1 MKIKSLIISLWLMI
15 LIMGCDRGHAD
26 LNVMTFNIRLDH
38 PGDGQH
44 NWLYRKE
51 AAAELITALDVDIVG
66 TQEVLQTQLD
76 DLLRLLPGF
85 GFVGVGRE
93 DGQTKGEYSAIL
105 YKTDRLEPESQ
116 GTFWLSDSPNEAG
129 SVGWDAALERIVSWA
144 IMREKTSGVRIAV
157 FNTHFDHRG
166 SIARLESSRLL
177 VEQIRLIAG
186 ELPVILTGDFNANP
200 DSEPIQV
207 IVKSGFLAD
216 TRNLAREVRGPQWS
230 FHGFG
235 MSDPDSRQLIDFVFV
250 SEGIGV
256 SLHDNIFEEVGTTF
270 HSDHN
275 PIFVKLKVEKS
286 RPQ

>member
-1 MKIKSLIISLWLMI
+1 MKTKHLIVLLWLLL

-26 LNVMTFNIRLDH
+26 LNVMTFNIRLDS

-44 NWLYRKE
+44 NWMHRKE
-51 AAAELITALDVDIVG
+51 AAAELISSLDIDIVG

-76 DLLRLLPGF
+76 DMLRLLPGF
-85 GFVGVGRE
+85 GSVGVGRE
-93 DGQTKGEYSAIL
+93 DGHTKGEYSAIL
-105 YKTDRLEPESQ
+105 YKTDRLEPELH
-116 GTFWLSDSPNEAG
+116 GTFWLSDSPNEVG
-129 SVGWDAALERIVSWA
+129 SVGWDAALERIVTWA
-144 IMREKTSGVRIAV
+144 IMKEKKSGVRFAV

-177 VEQIRLIAG
+177 MKQIRQIAG

-216 TRNLAREVRGPQWS
+216 TRDLASEVTGPQWS

-235 MSDPDSRQLIDFVFV
+235 MSDPESRQLIDFVFV
-250 SEGIGV
+250 SEGIEV
-256 SLHDNIFEEVGTTF
+256 SLHENIFEEVGTTY

-275 PIFVKLKVEKS
+275 PIYVKLQVGK
-286 RPQ
+286 